1 MPYKNKDEEKAYYA
15 CWYESNRES
24 KIEQS
29 CEYGKEHRK
38 ERNSYE
44 RSRNARLRGLCFDH
58 YGRECACCGET
69 ELLFLTFDHIN
80 GGGNKHNRKVGYI
93 PRWLVSQGFP
103 DGFQVLCMNCNLGR
117 SINGGVCPHQEKDN
131 A

>member
-80 GGGNKHNRKVGYI
+80 GGGRKHNEKVGYI

-117 SINGGVCPHQEKDN
+117 SINGGVCPHQEKI
-131 A
+131 

>member
-15 CWYESNRES
+15 CWYESNRER
-24 KIEQS
+24 KIAQAN
-29 CEYGKEHRK
+29 EYEKVNR
-38 ERNSYE
+38 ERVN
-44 RSRNARLRGLCFDH
+44 RTARARNARNREKCFNH

-80 GGGNKHNRKVGYI
+80 GGGGRHNRKVGYI
-93 PRWLVSQGFP
+93 PRWLVQKGFP

-117 SINGGVCPHQEKDN
+117 SINGGVCPHKEKI
-131 A
+131 

>member
-1 MPYKNKDEEKAYYA
+1 MPYKNPEDYKR
-15 CWYESNRES
+15 WYERNRER
-24 KIEQS
+24 KIAQANLYEKVNREKVNKTS
-29 CEYGKEHRK
+29 R
-38 ERNSYE
+38 ERM
-44 RSRNARLRGLCFDH
+44 RRFRDMCFDH
-58 YGRECACCGET
+58 YGRQCACCGET

-80 GGGNKHNRKVGYI
+80 GGGRRHSLKVGYI

-117 SINGGVCPHQEKDN
+117 SINGGVCPHEEKDN

>member
-1 MPYKNKDEEKAYYA
+1 MAYKEPDGYKH
-15 CWYESNRES
+15 WYERNRES

-29 CEYGKEHRK
+29 CNYGKEHRK
-38 ERNSYE
+38 ERNAYE
-44 RSRNARLRGLCFDH
+44 VSRNARLRSMCFDH
-58 YGRECACCGET
+58 YGRQCACCGET

-117 SINGGVCPHQEKDN
+117 SINGGVCPHQERMK
-131 A
+131 

>member
-1 MPYKNKDEEKAYYA
+1 MPYKNPEDYKR
-15 CWYESNRES
+15 WYERNRER
-24 KIEQS
+24 KIAQANLYEKVNREKVNKTS
-29 CEYGKEHRK
+29 R
-38 ERNSYE
+38 ERM
-44 RSRNARLRGLCFDH
+44 RRFRDMCFDH
-58 YGRECACCGET
+58 YGRQCACCGET

-80 GGGNKHNRKVGYI
+80 GGGRRHSLKVGYI